1 MELGEH
7 RMRSLTAPVQVSAN
21 AESASNQV
29 LPVIVGSGN
38 TIQIPVT
45 INVSQTD
52 VTLQR
57 EESIYQLKSLHQKML
72 LKSCSHLHDYGSHPE
87 AIKPSTSTHFTEP
100 WMTKGEM
107 GPAVHEHD
115 MIEAESAAR
124 QWDEVYKC
132 KTVQLTGIFQ
142 TFPQESYAP
151 RVIVTKG
158 IAGIGKTA
166 CIQWLLYNWA
176 TGNCLSQYDFVFPL
190 PFRELSL
197 LPDGQKYTLIDLL
210 NHYYPHLNFEKLL
223 SSSPKLLLIFDG
235 LDECQLMLNFSSCS
249 ECRSVSEPITPTS
262 HIINLV
268 RGNLLPAAS
277 IWITSR
283 PVAVNCIPLSHVD
296 IVTEI
301 QGFLDCHKETYFC
314 KRLGKNGLQVISHLK
329 KYTALY
335 AMCYIPAFCWLLA
348 TIFEHSPLL
357 MQEKYMPQSLTEI
370 YTNFLLVAV
379 AYQHHRSNGK
389 RRSMNDANALLRVN
403 KAVIRNLARMA
414 YYGLKSNKLVFF
426 EQDLNNY
433 HLNIPEICEGLIR
446 EFVVEDYGPFC
457 KKAYAFVHLTIQEY
471 LAALF
476 VIISC
481 SSPKQAIT
489 LALQPNYCFGN
500 SNYPSLFVAFKE
512 FCQEAI
518 KSPNGHL
525 DFFLR
530 FLCGLGRE
538 SNHDLV
544 QGLLETPEDNSEV
557 ASLMA
562 DYIGKLLKKNVS
574 PERCLNLLHC
584 LSELKANSLADE
596 IKNSMATGALSFGT
610 LSLAEYSALAFVL
623 QTSGGSLEKFVLNQY
638 IAAPDGVK
646 RLSPVAKLHRKLCRF
661 EKSTLNEE
669 TGNCVKYILSSYKS
683 QVKEIRFRIL
693 NVKDSGWMKLCEA
706 LASPHCKVETVM
718 IRNCRLKAHHYEEL
732 GKILVQNH
740 HITEL
745 DLCYNDGGD
754 EGVKLLSI
762 GLLGNSCNI
771 RTLRVNKNSL
781 TDQCCQD
788 LAVIVYSSQ
797 SLTELYLHAN
807 KLGDSGIKLLCTGLR
822 NDKCQLEKLSLFQ
835 CGLTSNCC
843 ADLAE
848 TLYTMRNLKKLAL
861 RGNKL
866 QNNGVRQLCGPL
878 QRPDCTIQ
886 HLGLEGCGLFYE
898 CCEDLATVLEMNKS
912 LKSLSLD
919 WNELGDTGG
928 RLLSR
933 GLLSPTCILQNLELE
948 GCGLTEECCHD
959 LALALSSNK
968 SLLSLNLSENEL
980 EDNGVTLLCAGLKH
994 PNCQLQRLI
1003 LQNNGLTGSC
1013 CKDLKQS
1020 LGAHSHLT
1028 LLDLSKNYLN
1038 DLSIADLQEAATRCP
1053 HHCTIELRWNKF
1065 SSQGSIKLKAMENQ
1079 RDGLKVVLNT

>member
-771 RTLRVNKNSL
+771 RTL
-781 TDQCCQD
+781 
-788 LAVIVYSSQ
+788 
-797 SLTELYLHAN
+797 
-807 KLGDSGIKLLCTGLR
+807 
-822 NDKCQLEKLSLFQ
+822 SLFQ